1 MKSDKKIQ
9 ENVQEELQW
18 EPILNATE
26 IGVAVKD
33 GVVTLSGNV
42 NSYTEKRQAE
52 LAAKRVKDVKAV
64 AMDIN
69 IDISSTDNNNDT
81 EIGTAIVDA
90 FSWNTLVPDE
100 KIKARVENGWVTL
113 EGEVEWQYQKEAAY
127 NAVDLLRGIKGISN
141 LIVVKPTINKS
152 LIKDNIK
159 KALERN
165 ADIEADKVEIT
176 TSGHKVILRGKVG
189 SWHERG
195 LVARAAW
202 ASPGVVDVLDEIE
215 IS

>member
-1 MKSDKKIQ
+1 MGAYP
-9 ENVQEELQW
+9 ECYG
-18 EPILNATE
+18 

-42 NSYTEKRQAE
+42 NSYTKKRQAE

-64 AMDIN
+64 ALDIN
-69 IDISSTDNNNDT
+69 IDISSTDNSNDT

-90 FSWNTLVPDE
+90 LRWNTLVPDE

-127 NAVDLLRGIKGISN
+127 NAVDLLRGIKGVSN
-141 LIVVKPTINKS
+141 LIGVKPVISKS

-176 TSGHKVILRGKVG
+176 TAGHKVILRGKVG

-202 ASPGVVDVLDEIE
+202 ASPGVADVLDEIE
-215 IS
+215 IA